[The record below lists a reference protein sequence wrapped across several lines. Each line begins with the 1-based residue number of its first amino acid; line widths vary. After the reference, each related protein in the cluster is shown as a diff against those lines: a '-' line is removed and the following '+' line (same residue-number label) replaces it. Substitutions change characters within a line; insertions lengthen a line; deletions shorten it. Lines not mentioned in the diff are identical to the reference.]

1 MSFNTNSSPLSQTFF
16 FTLYLLLGC
25 FSVFILIFIKIK
37 ILAIRDRFF
46 PPKPINETPSQQ
58 KDLSLT
64 TDTKNTYRFLSSTPI
79 FALLVLLI
87 PSLILVG
94 TLADPAPNYRP
105 LILIMLVCGSVSL
118 YLYYLGRAA
127 TQRIFFEEDH
137 VYFGMTRA
145 DAFCETDYRYMYY
158 LTTPVKKP
166 HRFFSY
172 VDKPTLIVFRKN
184 IRLPLFF
191 YYLVDRFFPASNEN
205 RQVLFMSTWILE
217 KGPGE
222 QTIQNN
228 NNQYTFWTGQQGLLK
243 VLIKNANR
251 HQLKVYSGQSNWMVI
266 ILTLFP
272 LLAIAIALYIR
283 KIQLGW

>member
-1 MSFNTNSSPLSQTFF
+1 MSLNTNSSPLSQTFF

-25 FSVFILIFIKIK
+25 FGVFIFIFIKIK
-37 ILAIRDRFF
+37 ILDIRDKFF
-46 PPKPINETPSQQ
+46 PPKPRAEAPSPQE
-58 KDLSLT
+58 DLSLT
-64 TDTKNTYRFLSSTPI
+64 ADAKNVYRFLSSTPI

-87 PSLILVG
+87 PSLVLVV

-127 TQRIFFEEDH
+127 TQRIFFEKDH
-137 VYFGMTRA
+137 IYFGMTRA
-145 DAFCETDYRYMYY
+145 GAFCETDYRYMYY
-158 LTTPVKKP
+158 LITPAKKP
-166 HRFFSY
+166 DDFFSY
-172 VDKPTLIVFRKN
+172 LDKPTLIVFRKN

-228 NNQYTFWTGQQGLLK
+228 NDQYTFWTGQRGLLK
-243 VLIKNANR
+243 VLLKNANR
-251 HQLKVYSGQSNWMVI
+251 HQLKVYSGQSNWMII
-266 ILTLFP
+266 ILLFFFF
-272 LLAIAIALYIR
+272 LAIAIALYLR